1 MLGASHELKTPIG
14 IISGYAEGI
23 KDGIVDH
30 KDQGVYL
37 DIIIDEAE
45 KMNKLVMDMLEL
57 SKLEVWKN

>member
-1 MLGASHELKTPIG
+1 MFGASHELKTPIG

-45 KMNKLVMDMLEL
+45 KNEQI
-57 SKLEVWKN
+57 SYGYA